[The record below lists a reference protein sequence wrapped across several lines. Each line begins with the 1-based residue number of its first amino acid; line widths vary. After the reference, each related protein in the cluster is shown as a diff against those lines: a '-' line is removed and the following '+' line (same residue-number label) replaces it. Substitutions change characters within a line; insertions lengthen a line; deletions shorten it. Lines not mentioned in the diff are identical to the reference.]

1 MHSANLAAKQQRA
14 EISPQDQGTKT
25 QPEIYVQKKGTLSNS
40 VDGPWNSILKVE
52 FFFYTLIASLKCWGV
67 WLGPAGSVA
76 RRPQPHKFTE
86 NFLYLL

>member
-1 MHSANLAAKQQRA
+1 MTFEKVL
-14 EISPQDQGTKT
+14 
-25 QPEIYVQKKGTLSNS
+25 PELKAGKKAIRQEWGGSEEYIFGTLSNS